1 MAYTSGNK
9 QWDDF
14 DGPLFDAVEACNL
27 LETARLLDSGAR
39 VNATCGGNFTP
50 LHFAAMS
57 NFEPMVALLLQR
69 GADPRAKT
77 IRDQTPL
84 DLASKNGCPATIS
97 RLMADGSYHRV
108 EVRKPLAFKPRA
120 PGA

>member
-1 MAYTSGNK
+1 MPYTSGNK
-9 QWDDF
+9 QWDDL

-57 NFEPMVALLLQR
+57 DFVPMIDLLLKQ
-69 GADPRAKT
+69 GADPHAKT
-77 IRDQTPL
+77 VRDQTPL
-84 DLASKNGCPATIS
+84 DLAKKNNRMDAIE
-97 RLMADGSYHRV
+97 RLNPVNGTPVA
-108 EVRKPLAFKPRA
+108 VRKPLSFKPRA
-120 PGA
+120 PGS

>member
-1 MAYTSGNK
+1 MSYNSGDK
-9 QWDDF
+9 QWNLY

-39 VNATCGGNFTP
+39 VNATCGGNYTP

-57 NFEPMVALLLQR
+57 DFVPMIDLLLKQ
-69 GADPRAKT
+69 GADPHAKT
-77 IRDQTPL
+77 IRNQTPL
-84 DLASKNGCPATIS
+84 DLAKMNNRIDAIQRLNPVNGTPVA
-97 RLMADGSYHRV
+97 
-108 EVRKPLAFKPRA
+108 VRKPLAFKPRV